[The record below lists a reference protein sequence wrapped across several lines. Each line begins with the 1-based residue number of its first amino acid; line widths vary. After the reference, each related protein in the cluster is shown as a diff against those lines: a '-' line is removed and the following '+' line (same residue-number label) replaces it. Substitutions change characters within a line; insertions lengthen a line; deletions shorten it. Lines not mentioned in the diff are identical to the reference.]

1 MSPLQTQVNRLY
13 RLQPE
18 VAEPATDGLSE
29 VGDLNG
35 PVRGLALELA
45 RPADWDAMSLV
56 WRGVQADFGLPAPA
70 IAVNGADGYQLWFS
84 LAQPVPRVQA
94 LKFLVALRARYLG
107 AIAPA
112 RVRLMPHKPDGIPA
126 LQASNQHWSAFI
138 KPDLAPIFGD
148 EPWLDE
154 PPNPEAQAQV
164 LSQLVCMKPE
174 AFVRSIAQLGT
185 QASAPMPFGAVDA
198 AASKVAPD
206 PKRFLMDVMADERV
220 AMHLR
225 IEAAK
230 ALLPYC
236 EGGVGSKGVQV
247 EN

>member
-18 VAEPATDGLSE
+18 AGEPATDGLSE
-29 VGDLNG
+29 VGDLDG

-56 WRGVQADFGLPAPA
+56 WRGVQADFDLPAPA
-70 IAVNGADGYQLWFS
+70 IAVNGVDGYQLWFS
-84 LAQPVPRVQA
+84 LAQAVPRVHA
-94 LKFLVALRARYLG
+94 LEFLEALRARYLG
-107 AIAPA
+107 AIALA
-112 RVRLMPHKPDGIPA
+112 RVRLMPQMPQGLPA
-126 LQASNQHWSAFI
+126 LQASTQHWSAFI
-138 KPDLAPIFGD
+138 KPDLAPIFSD

-164 LSQLVCMKPE
+164 LSQLVCTKPE
-174 AFVRSIAQLGT
+174 AFARATAQLGKPVH
-185 QASAPMPFGAVDA
+185 APMPLSAVDA
-198 AASKVAPD
+198 SASKAAPD
-206 PKRFLMDVMADERV
+206 PKRFLMDVMTDERV
-220 AMHLR
+220 DMHLR

-236 EGGVGSKGVQV
+236 EGGVGSNGVQV
-247 EN
+247 GN